1 MTVEFGCTNHSS
13 SMKIKKIT
21 FNEKHFEQLPQFSAK
36 LKPILAALDQK

>member
-21 FNEKHFEQLPQFSAK
+21 FNVKHFERLPQSSAK